1 MFNLEDYETV
11 EERLTKFWEDY
22 PDGRIS
28 TQLAESTG
36 DVFIF
41 ISELYRTENDAK
53 PWATGW
59 ARESISDRGV
69 NSTSALENSET
80 SAIGRALAN
89 AGYAKLGKRPSR
101 EEMSKVLAVESS
113 KDNILKITGSLSPES
128 LIELAAPAA
137 VQWEPTSL
145 SEAVAIISDRISNTP
160 VYSESCIHGERV
172 EKRGNKNGRDY
183 LGFMCPK
190 NPNGCAALWYRED
203 PVTHEWSK

>member
-28 TQLAESTG
+28 TQLAESNG

-41 ISELYRTENDAK
+41 VSELYRTENDAQ

-128 LIELAAPAA
+128 LIKLAAPAA
-137 VQWEPTSL
+137 VQSEPTSL

-172 EKRGNKNGRDY
+172 EKRGNKKRR
-183 LGFMCPK
+183 L
-190 NPNGCAALWYRED
+190 L
-203 PVTHEWSK
+203 

>member
-1 MFNLEDYETV
+1 MFNLADYETV
-11 EERLTKFWEDY
+11 EERLIKFWEEY
-22 PDGRIS
+22 PDGRIF

-41 ISELYRTENDAK
+41 VAELYRTENDAK

-80 SAIGRALAN
+80 SALGRALSN

-113 KDNILKITGSLSPES
+113 RDQILKITGELAESDITELQKPADRAPVSLSD
-128 LIELAAPAA
+128 A
-137 VQWEPTSL
+137 VQ
-145 SEAVAIISDRISNTP
+145 IISDRISNSP
-160 VYSESCIHGERV
+160 VYAESCKHGEMIKK
-172 EKRGNKNGRDY
+172 EGNKNGRDY
-183 LGFMCPK
+183 FGFTCVEK
-190 NPNGCAALWYRED
+190 NGCPAIWYRQD
-203 PVTHEWSK
+203 PVTREWAK